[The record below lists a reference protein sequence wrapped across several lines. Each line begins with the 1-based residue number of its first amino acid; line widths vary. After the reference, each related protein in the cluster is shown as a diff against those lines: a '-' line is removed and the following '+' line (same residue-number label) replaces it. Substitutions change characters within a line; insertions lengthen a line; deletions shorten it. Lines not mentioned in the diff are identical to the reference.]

1 MSCHGRCNGH
11 RLIGDLCSG
20 RVKVCEFGAAMVII
34 VGVIA
39 FLAVSGVRANKSYY
53 VTIQELNGMDREHTR
68 ATCGLQAMC
77 CRARF
82 GITGRMQTLYWSRTR
97 TICGCRTRV
106 KSLRRTRSRT
116 MRRLWQSA
124 LTDAMASFTRRS
136 FRRSARPVCSA
147 PGAKPGTPAATGTA
161 AAMAPTPVVNADLS
175 CSWCRLP
182 LRGRLFTL
190 PTA

>member
-1 MSCHGRCNGH
+1 
-11 RLIGDLCSG
+11 
-20 RVKVCEFGAAMVII
+20 MVIDLLETY
-34 VGVIA
+34 A
-39 FLAVSGVRANKSYY
+39 AEESKCANWRGYGDHRRGDCLSRSQRSACQ
-53 VTIQELNGMDREHTR
+53 QELLRDHPGAERDGIERHTR

-82 GITGRMQTLYWSRTR
+82 GITVRMQTSFWSRTR
-97 TICGCRTRV
+97 TSCGCRIKV

-136 FRRSARPVCSA
+136 FRRSARPSMLPHRVQSRERRRRRA
-147 PGAKPGTPAATGTA
+147 RRLQWLPPLW
-161 AAMAPTPVVNADLS
+161 VNTDLS

-182 LRGRLFTL
+182 LRGRLFIL